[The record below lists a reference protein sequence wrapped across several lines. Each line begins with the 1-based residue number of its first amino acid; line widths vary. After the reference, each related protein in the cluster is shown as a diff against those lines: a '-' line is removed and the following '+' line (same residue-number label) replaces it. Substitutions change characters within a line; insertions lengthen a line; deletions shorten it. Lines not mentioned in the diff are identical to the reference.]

1 MVIVDGILSSH
12 CQAVNKTAI
21 ETGDHGRLAAMAV
34 EHAPEISQFR
44 VTLFVGPQPVEER
57 PFTYSC
63 VFNVKKRSWKGG
75 VQVTVVLTQCH
86 IDHLSTDIDF
96 PRWLTLALVDL
107 TEEDRLSY
115 QERAHELFIEA
126 VCWCKLDLALQA
138 GITQMNQCLSDD
150 TEIADVRNAVIN
162 RRNFITS
169 YVASELDLVL
179 RDVTAL

>member
-1 MVIVDGILSSH
+1 MVEDILSSH
-12 CQAVNKTAI
+12 CQAVNKTAL
-21 ETGDHGRLAAMAV
+21 ETGDHGTLPPMAV
-34 EHAPEISQFR
+34 EHAPAPSQFR

-75 VQVTVVLTQCH
+75 IQVAVVLTQCD

-107 TEEDRLSY
+107 AEEDRLSH
-115 QERAHELFIEA
+115 QERAHELFIQA

-138 GITQMNQCLSDD
+138 GITQENQCLQDNTGM
-150 TEIADVRNAVIN
+150 TEVRDAVIN

>member
-1 MVIVDGILSSH
+1 
-12 CQAVNKTAI
+12 
-21 ETGDHGRLAAMAV
+21 MAV
-34 EHAPEISQFR
+34 EHAPELSQFR

-75 VQVTVVLTQCH
+75 VQVAVMLTQSD
-86 IDHLSTDIDF
+86 IDHLSTNIDF

-107 TEEDRLSY
+107 AEEDRLSY
-115 QERAHELFIEA
+115 QERALELLIEA

-138 GITQMNQCLSDD
+138 GITQKNQCLSED

-179 RDVTAL
+179 RDMTAL

>member
-1 MVIVDGILSSH
+1 MVMVEGILSSH
-12 CQAVNKTAI
+12 CQAVNKTAL
-21 ETGDHGRLAAMAV
+21 ETGDHGRLTAMSV
-34 EHAPEISQFR
+34 VHAPEPSQFR

-57 PFTYSC
+57 PFTCSC

-75 VQVTVVLTQCH
+75 VQVAVVLTQRD

-107 TEEDRLSY
+107 AEEDRLSH
-115 QERAHELFIEA
+115 QERAHELFIQA

-138 GITQMNQCLSDD
+138 GISQENQCLSNS
-150 TEIADVRNAVIN
+150 TGIAEVRDAVIN
-162 RRNFITS
+162 RTNFVTS

>member
-21 ETGDHGRLAAMAV
+21 ETSDHGRLAAMAV
-34 EHAPEISQFR
+34 EHAPELSQFR

-75 VQVTVVLTQCH
+75 VQVAVVLTQSD
-86 IDHLSTDIDF
+86 IDHLSTNIDF

-107 TEEDRLSY
+107 AEEDRLSY
-115 QERAHELFIEA
+115 QERALELLIEA

-138 GITQMNQCLSDD
+138 GITQKNQCLSED

-179 RDVTAL
+179 RDMTAL